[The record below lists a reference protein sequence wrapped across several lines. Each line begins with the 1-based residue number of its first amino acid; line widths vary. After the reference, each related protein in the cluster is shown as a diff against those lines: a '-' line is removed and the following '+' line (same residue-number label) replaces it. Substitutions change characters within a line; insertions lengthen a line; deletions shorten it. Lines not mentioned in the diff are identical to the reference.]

1 MENLDNIAKNSL
13 EALSKNNLTEQAK
26 KKLRRE
32 IICGA
37 IALACL
43 LVGIIYSLAFP
54 TKTTISALLYTV
66 AFLIEGIPVLCAAV
80 KGVFS
85 KSISN
90 AMEMLVAIAIL
101 ACYFSGDLILAALI
115 PLILNIAHLLE
126 ERSIM
131 GGRDVIDGL
140 RRMQQSSA
148 ILLEDGEEKTI
159 DAKTLKIGQRIL
171 VKPGAGIAIDGVVVE
186 GETNIDQKSL
196 TGEPQPAHAT
206 VGDSVYAGTV
216 NIDGRIVV
224 EVKKEYVDTSF
235 SNILALLEKSES
247 ISIPESRIIDRFMK
261 YYIPLILAISA
272 AVALVTSDISKAIAI
287 LVVSC
292 PCGQMLVSS
301 APMIAALSAATKRGI
316 LIKNSKFIE
325 ELTEIDTVVFDK
337 TGTLTVGDLS
347 LTDIRTADGVSREEL
362 LSAAASVACASTH
375 PISRA
380 LINAA
385 EGIEYVKDL
394 GVKELSGKGMMGSSA
409 DGKHTVLFGNL
420 DWLRSSGLDI
430 EEYEGLL
437 GSVSYVAAD
446 GRLLGA
452 LCFNDTARAE
462 AKEGIER
469 LRELGIDKSVM
480 LTGDRR
486 EAAERIC
493 EQVGIDTLESQLL
506 PEDKL
511 ASLKSL
517 KEERSVLAVGDGIN
531 DALALKEAHVG
542 IAMGAMGSDL
552 AIQSADIA
560 LMNNNLL
567 NIPFAIKLA
576 RKTKSIIYQNL
587 VLSIGIST
595 LMIGL
600 SAFGVISAL
609 AGSILHNFG
618 AFAVLINSSRILK
631 TE

>member
-43 LVGIIYSLAFP
+43 LVGIVYSLAFP

-85 KSISN
+85 KNISN

-196 TGEPQPAHAT
+196 TGEPQPARAT
-206 VGDSVYAGTV
+206 VGDNVYAGTV

-385 EGIEYVKDL
+385 DGIEYVKDL

-430 EEYEGLL
+430 EEYEGLS

-486 EAAERIC
+486 EAAEHIC

-587 VLSIGIST
+587 VLSIGISA

-609 AGSILHNFG
+609 AGSVLHNFG